1 MKLVS
6 DDNYRTTEIRPVWY
20 RKKWSPRTTIVF
32 TVLDAIVTG
41 FFLGVTLLEY
51 LRGRDPLSWMFPLA
65 MAFINAVSTLRGT
78 LVALGN
84 CSRAT

>member
-1 MKLVS
+1 MKLV
-6 DDNYRTTEIRPVWY
+6 DDAKLQQTEIRPVWY

-51 LRGRDPLSWMFPLA
+51 MRGREPLSWMFPLG

-84 CSRAT
+84 CSRST